1 MLCRNQLLKLWGVSP
16 EEVYRRA
23 RENTIEKE
31 GFCIISMDAIFREVM
46 KGRDIDLPEDVEY
59 DIQIPLYVL
68 TNERR
73 NGGSV
78 VVSYDAV
85 LRQAAQELNS
95 SFYII
100 PSSIHEVLLCPFYEM
115 NINDSLA
122 IKKIVHE
129 VNSSVLEPMEFLS
142 DNIYFY
148 NKDEEKITMF

>member
-1 MLCRNQLLKLWGVSP
+1 M
-16 EEVYRRA
+16 
-23 RENTIEKE
+23 
-31 GFCIISMDAIFREVM
+31 
-46 KGRDIDLPEDVEY
+46 PEDVEY